1 MEYNHPKFWILI
13 GILLSLVNGLAN
25 PYLGI
30 VFAKILALL
39 TVPIQHLSLLDPEGK
54 GGYPYMK

>member
-39 TVPIQHLSLLDPEGK
+39 TVPI
-54 GGYPYMK
+54 